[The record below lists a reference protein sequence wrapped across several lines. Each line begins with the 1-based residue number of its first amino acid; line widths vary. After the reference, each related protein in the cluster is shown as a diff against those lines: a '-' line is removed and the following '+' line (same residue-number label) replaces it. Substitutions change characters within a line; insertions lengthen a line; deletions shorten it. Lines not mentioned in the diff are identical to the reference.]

1 MEKQKWYAV
10 QVRAGK
16 EHIVAELCRK
26 QIGNDILKECFV
38 PMYERKRRYEGMW
51 HKEELRLFPGYIF
64 MVTEQIH
71 ELFKNLKEIPELTKI
86 LGVGN
91 EFVPLKDSEVK
102 FLRETGGDKY
112 LLKVSEGY
120 ITGKQVI
127 ITSGPMTKL
136 VGEIKFIDRHKRM
149 AIIQTEM
156 FGRIMDIRLGLEI
169 VTKVEK

>member
-1 MEKQKWYAV
+1 M
-10 QVRAGK
+10 
-16 EHIVAELCRK
+16 
-26 QIGNDILKECFV
+26 
-38 PMYERKRRYEGMW
+38 
-51 HKEELRLFPGYIF
+51 
-64 MVTEQIH
+64 
-71 ELFKNLKEIPELTKI
+71 
-86 LGVGN
+86 GN